1 MSLDQVDQVGGQ
13 NSELESLKC
22 LNLLQLLAAAVLFRD
37 EYDEDA
43 SEWQE
48 SEDHPKD
55 PPNPNQHE
63 PV

>member
-1 MSLDQVDQVGGQ
+1 MLLDQVDQGRGQ
-13 NSELESLKC
+13 NSQLESHKC

-37 EYDEDA
+37 EHDEDF

-48 SEDHPKD
+48 SEDDPKD
-55 PPNPNQHE
+55 PQNFNQHE